1 MMVLVQKM
9 EQDMVHLNKDR
20 HSNAI
25 SSRVMKITLLLC
37 LCLGFLFC
45 CVSIGMAQNR
55 DKFFEE
61 SGIRY
66 PDGFDVNTVG
76 EINGKVSGF
85 SQPDQ
90 GPARFNLLTKKEAYT
105 VITSPKWYWNDLDG
119 KIRDGDEVTVTGSKT
134 LGKDGNLYIIAQ
146 EIKIPS
152 SGKLLVFRGKDGG
165 PLWRGPGGGSGGGSR
180 GFGGPA
186 SGKGGLGGGIGG
198 AGRGRH

>member
-1 MMVLVQKM
+1 MVQAM
-9 EQDMVHLNKDR
+9 ERRAKDKY
-20 HSNAI
+20 SKPI
-25 SSRVMKITLLLC
+25 IGRVINITLPVCLFLCLLLC
-37 LCLGFLFC
+37 CA
-45 CVSIGMAQNR
+45 SIGVAHGR
-55 DKFFEE
+55 DKLLEE

-66 PDGFDVNTVG
+66 PDGYDINTVG
-76 EINGKVSGF
+76 EVNGKVLGF

-90 GPARFNLLTKKEAYT
+90 GPARFNLLTKKETYT

-119 KIRDGDEVTVTGSKT
+119 KVRDGDDVTVIGSKT

-146 EIKIPS
+146 EIKILS
-152 SGKLLVFRGKDGG
+152 SGKFLVFRGKDGG

-198 AGRGRH
+198 AGRGRQ

>member
-1 MMVLVQKM
+1 MMVLVQRTA
-9 EQDMVHLNKDR
+9 QVMVHLHKDR

-25 SSRVMKITLLLC
+25 SSRVMKITLLLY
-37 LCLGFLFC
+37 LCLGFLLCF
-45 CVSIGMAQNR
+45 VPISMAQDR
-55 DKFFEE
+55 DKLFEE

-66 PDGFDVNTVG
+66 PDGFDINTVG

-90 GPARFNLLTKKEAYT
+90 GPARFNLITKKETYA

-119 KIRDGDEVTVTGSKT
+119 KIRDGDEVTVTGSKA

-165 PLWRGPGGGSGGGSR
+165 PLWRGPGGSSGGGSR

-198 AGRGRH
+198 AGRGRQ

>member
-1 MMVLVQKM
+1 MALVQRTA
-9 EQDMVHLNKDR
+9 QDMVHLLKGR
-20 HSNAI
+20 HSKPF
-25 SSRVMKITLLLC
+25 SGRVMKITLPLFLC
-37 LCLGFLFC
+37 FGFLFFF
-45 CVSIGMAQNR
+45 VPISMAQDR
-55 DKFFEE
+55 DKFLEE

-90 GPARFNLLTKKEAYT
+90 GPARFYLITKKETYT
-105 VITSPKWYWNDLDG
+105 VITSPKWYWDDLDG
-119 KIRDGDEVTVTGSKT
+119 KLRDGDEVNVTGSKA
-134 LGKDGNLYIIAQ
+134 LGKDGNLYIITQ

-165 PLWRGPGGGSGGGSR
+165 PLWRGPGGSSGGGSG

-198 AGRGRH
+198 AGRGRR

>member
-1 MMVLVQKM
+1 MMVLVQRTA
-9 EQDMVHLNKDR
+9 QVMVHLHKDR
-20 HSNAI
+20 HSSAI
-25 SSRVMKITLLLC
+25 SSRVMKITLLLY
-37 LCLGFLFC
+37 LCLGFLLCF
-45 CVSIGMAQNR
+45 VPISMAQDR
-55 DKFFEE
+55 DKLFEE

-66 PDGFDVNTVG
+66 PDGFDINTVG

-90 GPARFNLLTKKEAYT
+90 GPARFNLITKKETYA

-119 KIRDGDEVTVTGSKT
+119 KIRDGDEVTVTGSKA

-165 PLWRGPGGGSGGGSR
+165 PLWRGPGGSSGGGSR

-198 AGRGRH
+198 AGRGRQ

>member
-1 MMVLVQKM
+1 MLALVQRTA
-9 EQDMVHLNKDR
+9 QDMVHPAKDKYLKSFMR
-20 HSNAI
+20 
-25 SSRVMKITLLLC
+25 RVMKVTLLLC
-37 LCLGFLFC
+37 LCTSFLFC
-45 CVSIGMAQNR
+45 CFSASLAQNK
-55 DKFFEE
+55 DKLFEE

-66 PDGFDVNTVG
+66 PDGFDLNTVG
-76 EINGKVSGF
+76 EINGKVSNF

-90 GPARFNLLTKKEAYT
+90 GPARFNLITKKETYI

-152 SGKLLVFRGKDGG
+152 SGKLLVFRGRDGG

-198 AGRGRH
+198 AGRGRQ